1 MADIDLGPAIVNIS
15 GVRSGDRNL
24 FSLVL
29 RTAGQPLD
37 LTGYVVTAEARVT
50 ALDTTA
56 LDAVCT
62 ITDAPNGKVDVR
74 WPGADVETW
83 LGGNADQK
91 GVWDLQIDDG
101 SGADPWTI
109 IEGTFVAEQDIT
121 HA

>member
-1 MADIDLGPAIVNIS
+1 MADIDLGPAVVNLS

-29 RTAGQPLD
+29 RASGQPMD
-37 LTGYVVTAEARVT
+37 LTGYTIAAEARVT
-50 ALDTTA
+50 AEDTTA

-62 ITDAPNGKVDVR
+62 ITDATAGKVDVR

-83 LGGNADQK
+83 LAGNVDQK
-91 GVWDLQIDDG
+91 GVWDLEIDDG

-109 IEGTFVAEQDIT
+109 IEGTFMAEQDIT